1 MLAGKVW
8 ECQRLEFKIEGS
20 GSGVDNGTGYAYA
33 GELSSFYCANA
44 VNSALGLSIGLASR
58 TSTFPGGAPSGNW
71 EVIHDGI
78 ISASTTGT
86 GFNGSLSGSIE
97 VDDYVIYNEVGT
109 WTMKWSAV
117 RAYANGSLVASSGAG
132 SYTSARF
139 APDAI
144 YPHGIPPFLEGGAGV
159 GATPPINTNCPP
171 GTPPSG
177 TPGEASGNFTGG
189 WRFLDMDGNWQTP
202 QVIMPPAWAP
212 PFTCGATT
220 TWDAEIDAFAE
231 VPGNGDYLTESGFVW
246 LAPNN
251 PREVVRM
258 NDDYEAL
265 IVRFESPSRT
275 FFETDVTTS
284 YCPDPTEPTVINNSS
299 SSTIAPARSS
309 TFRSVTNVASDIE
322 DNLNDDFYAGCGWS
336 RYFQDFSLPGTVQT
350 GQSLGGAN
358 MGVGALNHL
367 GDQYARAANFHGSPH
382 WLYALWF
389 PYDILPDPNRWA
401 VNGTP
406 ADLADYWYPVRQQW
420 MNSPFLP
427 GGVGSNRRVD
437 VLAEGLDQSAIT
449 NVAGIVVSAA
459 SFWGIPEFVA
469 DSTAWQTAVQL
480 NDLSNSRWT
489 FDGTG
494 TRQVTASRI
503 EFSADS
509 VEAEFD
515 MSSYTVFPYMVP
527 TLARNVALS
536 GANWSNIASVKIE
549 IEDATGKVTEL
560 VAAATLAGNW
570 DIPAELSTKWH
581 TSLWQNLGD
590 SGFLADT
597 YDDVA
602 ATSADYS
609 PNIAASEELAP
620 TQHGSKARSY
630 GILRVTI
637 TKTNPA
643 NAATLGLIT
652 LNLAPRNEWHVRYES
667 GHGATV
673 ISENGPLFRTQTLGF
688 RDGLFDTLLSTPIVK
703 PELID
708 APTMGDWL
716 SFRRAFLEGRDA
728 QDAILAEGL
737 TYFVNN
743 EEMTIAKHLWRDPSQ
758 VVNNHSFIVQG
769 DGGPVPCLVNGYRQV
784 PPCSITPRLKRSK
797 ADDWEETG
805 ALGQYTYSL
814 IANRRNIITTEV
826 ADIRLDFPGDV
837 LTPEVSPPLGW
848 EIEYHTSAV
857 TNSEGYDAHLILD
870 TTEFL
875 KMRPWRGALIFPNI
889 TETVGDALAYDVSR
903 SWRHAQSY
911 LKDGT
916 LWVRVSST
924 NAPYTWKDED
934 TGVAIT
940 FARIAYSRG
949 LEQDALFLLT
959 CESGSLILR
968 KTSDEGAST
977 TTMATI
983 GTGDYGALIWTPN
996 NLLWIFRLES
1006 GTIYARALDAALNTV
1021 YAEAATDITGVDNVA
1036 FDAQWSVDS
1045 TNKVRLGILYT
1056 VGGVLTFKTSFD
1068 GFTYT

>member
-8 ECQRLEFKIEGS
+8 ECQRLEFRIEGS
-20 GSGVDNGTGYAYA
+20 GTGVDNGTGYAYS
-33 GELSSFYCANA
+33 GELSSFFCANA
-44 VNSALGLSIGLASR
+44 ISAPALGLSIGLASR

-97 VDDYVIYNEVGT
+97 IDDYVIYNEPGT

-117 RAYANGSLVASSGAG
+117 RAYANGGLVASSGAG

-139 APDAI
+139 APDAV

-159 GATPPINTNCPP
+159 GATPPINNTCPP
-171 GTPPSG
+171 ATWGGTSS
-177 TPGEASGNFTGG
+177 PGEASATITGG

-202 QVIMPPAWAP
+202 TVTMPPSWAP

-220 TWDAEIDAFAE
+220 TYDGQIDAYAS
-231 VPGNGDYLTESGFVW
+231 VPGNGDYITESGFLW
-246 LAPNN
+246 LIPNN

-265 IVRFESPSRT
+265 VYREASPSRT
-275 FFETDVTTS
+275 FFTTDVTTS
-284 YCPDPTEPTVINNSS
+284 YCPDPTEPTVTNNSTS
-299 SSTIAPARSS
+299 SVLTPARSQLLAV
-309 TFRSVTNVASDIE
+309 VTNAANAIE
-322 DNLNDDFYAGCGWS
+322 DNLNDDCYAGCSWS
-336 RYFQDFSLPGTVQT
+336 RYFQDWSLPGTIQT
-350 GQSLGGAN
+350 GQALGGAAL
-358 MGVGALNHL
+358 GSGALNQL
-367 GDQYARAANFHGSPH
+367 GSEYARAANYHGSPH

-389 PYDILPDPNRWA
+389 PPDASASSVRWA

-420 MNSPFLP
+420 VYHPSVPE
-427 GGVGSNRRVD
+427 STNRRTD
-437 VLAEGLDQSAIT
+437 VIAEGIDQSGIT
-449 NVAGIVVSAA
+449 NVATIVLGLPG
-459 SFWGIPEFVA
+459 FWGLQEFVT
-469 DSTAWQTAVQL
+469 DTTAWQTAVQL
-480 NDLSNSRWT
+480 NDTSNSRWT

-494 TRQVTASRI
+494 TRQVTSSRF

-515 MSSYTVFPYMVP
+515 LSDYSSFPYMVP
-527 TLARNVALS
+527 TLARNVELS
-536 GANWSNIASVKIE
+536 SANWSNVASVKIE
-549 IEDATGKVTEL
+549 VEDATGKITEL
-560 VAAATLAGNW
+560 VAAATTGGNW

-581 TSLWQNLGD
+581 TSLSQNLGD

-602 ATSADYS
+602 PTADDYS
-609 PNIAASEELAP
+609 ATITADEQLAP

-643 NAATLGLIT
+643 ASATLGLIT
-652 LNLAPRNEWHVRYES
+652 LNIAPRNEWHVRYES

-673 ISENGPLFRTQTLGF
+673 LSENGPLFRTQTVGF
-688 RDGLFDTLLSTPIVK
+688 WDSLFDTLLSTPIAK
-703 PELID
+703 TELKD

-728 QDAILAEGL
+728 QDAILTEGL

-743 EEMTIAKHLWRDPSQ
+743 EEMTIARHLWRDPFL
-758 VVNNHSFIVQG
+758 VIKNHSFLVQG

-784 PPCSITPRLKRSK
+784 PAMSITPRLKRSK

-805 ALGQYTYSL
+805 TLGQYSYSL
-814 IANRRNIITTEV
+814 VASRRNIITTEV

-848 EIEYHTSAV
+848 EVEYHTEPV

-870 TTEFL
+870 TTEYL
-875 KMRPWRGALIFPNI
+875 KMRPWRGGLLFPYVTQI
-889 TETVGDALAYDVSR
+889 IGDALAYDVSR

-924 NAPYTWKDED
+924 NAPYTWTDTD
-934 TGVAIT
+934 TGVAIS
-940 FARIAYSRG
+940 FARIAYSKG
-949 LEQDALFLLT
+949 LDEDALFLLT
-959 CESGSLILR
+959 VESGTLILR
-968 KTSDEGAST
+968 KTNNEGDT
-977 TTMATI
+977 TTSMATI
-983 GTGDYGALIWTPN
+983 GTGDYGALVWTPN
-996 NLLWIFRLES
+996 NLLWVFRLES
-1006 GTIYARALDAALNTV
+1006 GTIYARALDASLNTV
-1021 YAEAATDITGVDNVA
+1021 YSEAATDITGVDNVA
-1036 FDAQWSVDS
+1036 FDAQYSVDS
-1045 TNKVRLGILYT
+1045 SNKTRLGILYT
-1056 VGGVLTFKTSFD
+1056 VSGVLNFKTSFD
-1068 GFTYT
+1068 GYTYT